1 MPMELKA
8 GEACTE
14 VLSFVGYRE
23 FEAAADR
30 TATKIKE
37 GYMEMGCILKTAK
50 ETDILAGSGYA
61 GYEEFAYKRYG
72 LDKGTVSRYI
82 RIVERFSVDG
92 TSNILKDCYKNMGFA
107 KLSIMLHMPD
117 AIAEELMDS
126 LSKAE
131 VQQIREEVE
140 AENAV
145 SDIERMIEAAE
156 EDKMAARP
164 VPDGGLLEKTLW
176 QFLKEQPAIYRKLW
190 KAYAEGREADIRDT
204 LAPQG
209 DAICMCRI
217 PGMGRVMLS
226 VTEEGVSATCVRTQE
241 KEKGTMEGAVQLIRG
256 LCPEATC
263 AEEAYRE
270 TYGTQPP
277 QEEEPKMAEVAPV
290 QPSDGRRKETKRK
303 ESKVIKAAGVKEAA
317 HAGEAPDVEERL
329 PGQMNI
335 GDYPGVVP
343 EEDCPVSTY
352 TVMEDGT
359 AGQEPEET
367 KQTEPEGQIPQECEI
382 LSGDAAPEDTEGIWM
397 GIYKSHAELSKYLTV
412 WEPQRALMEPDMV
425 NRLYNM
431 AVDMA
436 AGFERLLLG
445 RGGNG

>member
-1 MPMELKA
+1 MTVFKATNGQME
-8 GEACTE
+8 CT
-14 VLSFVGYRE
+14 LGKG
-23 FEAAADR
+23 
-30 TATKIKE
+30 T
-37 GYMEMGCILKTAK
+37 
-50 ETDILAGSGYA
+50 
-61 GYEEFAYKRYG
+61 FAYRLGVPAYADGSRCGGTGLHACEYVADCLQYYG
-72 LDKGTVSRYI
+72 LGTGN
-82 RIVERFSVDG
+82 RF
-92 TSNILKDCYKNMGFA
+92 FR
-107 KLSIMLHMPD
+107 
-117 AIAEELMDS
+117 AEAS
-126 LSKAE
+126 G
-131 VQQIREEVE
+131 
-140 AENAV
+140 
-145 SDIERMIEAAE
+145 DI
-156 EDKMAARP
+156 
-164 VPDGGLLEKTLW
+164 
-176 QFLKEQPAIYRKLW
+176 
-190 KAYAEGREADIRDT
+190 
-204 LAPQG
+204 
-209 DAICMCRI
+209 
-217 PGMGRVMLS
+217 
-226 VTEEGVSATCVRTQE
+226 
-241 KEKGTMEGAVQLIRG
+241 
-256 LCPEATC
+256 

-270 TYGTQPP
+270 TYGMQPP
-277 QEEEPKMAEVAPV
+277 QEEEPEMAEVAPV

-317 HAGEAPDVEERL
+317 HAGEAPDVEEQL
-329 PGQMNI
+329 PGQMNV

-367 KQTEPEGQIPQECEI
+367 KQTGPEGQIPQECGP